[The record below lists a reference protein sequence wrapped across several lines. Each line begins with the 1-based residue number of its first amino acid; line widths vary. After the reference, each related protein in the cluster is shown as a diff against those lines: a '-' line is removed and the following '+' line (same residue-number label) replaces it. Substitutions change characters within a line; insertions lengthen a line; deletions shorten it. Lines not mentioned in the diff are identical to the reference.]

1 MKTSL
6 ISILIYSVCATAALA
21 QYPQRETA
29 GDSKI
34 VSVKTAPNH
43 LTVLEFGEPVTM
55 AASGSSAYHI
65 ERQQDKVLIE
75 PTNAAGSTDLL
86 VWTTSR
92 RFTFELE
99 PAGEAGKM
107 DVAIDMSVPAPKP
120 VVTTE
125 DQLQQIADNI
135 MKQAL
140 FGAEPIDSRT
150 IKSRA
155 NIVVRVQQVFRT
167 RSTVYIHYQVENHTD
182 HPFRI
187 AAPNVKALK
196 MGLTAVSVSGLR
208 HTQLDDK
215 TLGRLGRTSSVELP
229 VALAESD
236 GQDVAAHDQ
245 GQGIIAIRQ
254 DLQAPAVLQLEF
266 SSAVKATFVL

>member
-1 MKTSL
+1 MKKRL

-34 VSVKTAPNH
+34 VFVKTALNH

-55 AASGSSAYHI
+55 AAAGSSAFHV

-75 PTNAAGSTDLL
+75 PTNAASSTDLL
-86 VWTTSR
+86 VWTASR

-107 DVAIDMSVPAPKP
+107 DVAIDMSVPAPQP
-120 VVTTE
+120 VVTSE
-125 DQLQQIADNI
+125 DQLQKIADKL
-135 MKQAL
+135 MTQAL
-140 FGAEPIDSRT
+140 LGTEPIDSRA
-150 IKSRA
+150 IKPRS
-155 NIVVRVQQVFRT
+155 NVVVRVQQVFRT
-167 RSTVYIHYQVENHTD
+167 RSTVYIHYVVENHTD

-187 AAPNVKALK
+187 TAPNVQALK
-196 MGLTAVSVSGLR
+196 LSMATLSVTGLQR
-208 HTQLDDK
+208 TQLDDK
-215 TLGRLGRTSSVELP
+215 TVGRLGRTSSVELP